1 MKKIISLVCVIVLLF
16 TFVIPIQAE
25 DTVNEKNII
34 KIKVNCENIEMD
46 TAPILENNRTLVPI
60 RVVEQLGFKVE
71 WEDLTK
77 RVYITGDNREL
88 SVQIGNMFAETNIDG
103 FERTQLLD
111 TPPKIYNNRTMV
123 PIRFISETMGLIVEW
138 DGENNTV
145 IINSPENADKCSLN
159 KEETKT
165 RKR

>member
-1 MKKIISLVCVIVLLF
+1 MIVLLF
-16 TFVIPIQAE
+16 AFGL
-25 DTVNEKNII
+25 TVNAEETVNSENSI

-60 RVVEQLGFKVE
+60 RVVEQLGFTVE

-77 RVYITGDNREL
+77 RVYIVGENREL

-111 TPPKIYNNRTMV
+111 TPPKIHNNRTMV
-123 PIRFISETMGLIVEW
+123 PIRFISETMGLVVEW

-145 IINSPENADKCSLN
+145 IINSPENTDKCSLN
-159 KEETKT
+159 KREETKVK
-165 RKR
+165 KR